1 MNNIIHTLHRIRRAA
16 LAVALG
22 VSLAGAAHATPPV
35 AATFSLNDPAV
46 TATAARSLH
55 ALSSG
60 ERVHLRA
67 VPLGASASQRTV
79 DLELQ
84 RIEVF
89 APDARIRLHA
99 PDGQI
104 EQRSPRATA
113 YLRGQVVGRPDSR
126 AMFAVEA
133 DGHLRALINLDGQII
148 AHDDTREL
156 SMATAQRMDSVRD
169 PAGAKP
175 FRCGNTRQQSPS
187 FAGRINPDS
196 MAAALQ
202 GSADGGADALLP
214 ATVPDANNSGPLRTA
229 TLMIETDYEL
239 FQRFG
244 YSASTVE
251 RYISDLTTY
260 IGGIYQ
266 NELNVALTIGEI
278 NIYTSASSNPW
289 TAQLADDA
297 LEDLRSRWATSRRG
311 TLRTAV
317 MLLSGKSLSGASN
330 WVSGLAYV
338 DAMCDDNY
346 GYGVVGGIGFGYGG
360 NFNPAS
366 PAIVW
371 DSLGYAHELGHIFA
385 SYHTHEFE
393 RTPGQNQ
400 PVDCCARSNYGGLC
414 ASVSPTLPGR
424 GSLYGGSS
432 GVPVGTIM
440 SYCHHLTGSYSNMAE
455 SFGQGVVY
463 GVNASR
469 VPAYMRSRV
478 EATAAWAP
486 QCLPVT
492 SAPPVSHVLSV
503 DFQGGGAGAVFSSP
517 AGLSCSG
524 DCSSSFVNGTQV
536 TLAAIPA
543 SGSRFAGWGGDCS
556 GTGQCLL
563 TLTASRSVIARFE
576 RETPN
581 SARLACFFDWAERLY
596 PGYFH
601 PAGGSARLDDASWFI
616 RYYATQDAYLG
627 VEKGSARLYY
637 LGPES
642 GGQLFDMGRVND
654 WLLLSG
660 C

>member
-1 MNNIIHTLHRIRRAA
+1 MNNIAHILSRIRCAT

-22 VSLAGAAHATPPV
+22 GLLAGGTHAAPSLAAS
-35 AATFSLNDPAV
+35 FSLNDPAA
-46 TATAARSLH
+46 TATAARSMH
-55 ALSSG
+55 ALSAG
-60 ERVHLRA
+60 ERVRLQA
-67 VPLGASASQRTV
+67 VPLGASATQRTV

-84 RIEVF
+84 RVDVF
-89 APDARIRLHA
+89 APGARVRLHA

-104 EQRSPRATA
+104 ELRTPRTTA
-113 YLRGQVVGRPDSR
+113 YLRGSVVGRPDAR

-133 DGHLRALINLDGQII
+133 DGRLRALINLDGQVI

-156 SMATAQRMDSVRD
+156 SMASALRID
-169 PAGAKP
+169 GARTSPGVKP
-175 FRCGNTRQQSPS
+175 FRCGNTRQHAPS

-196 MAAALQ
+196 LSAALQ
-202 GSADGGADALLP
+202 GSEGTPMDALP
-214 ATVPDANNSGPLRTA
+214 ATVSAASAGPLRTA

-239 FQRFG
+239 FQRLG

-251 RYISDLTTY
+251 RYIADLTAY

-278 NIYTSASSNPW
+278 NIYTSSGNNRW
-289 TAQLADDA
+289 TAQWADDA
-297 LEDLRSRWATSRRG
+297 LEQLRGYWATNRSG

-317 MLLSGKSLSGASN
+317 MLLSGKSLSGTSD

-338 DAMCDDNY
+338 DAMCDDGY

-360 NFNPAS
+360 SFNPAS
-366 PAIVW
+366 PAMVW
-371 DSLGYAHELGHIFA
+371 DSLGYAHELGHVF
-385 SYHTHEFE
+385 SSFHTHEFE

-414 ASVSPTLPGR
+414 ANVSPTLPGR
-424 GSLYGGSS
+424 GSLYGGSP
-432 GVPVGTIM
+432 GIRAGTIM
-440 SYCHHLTGSYSNMAE
+440 SYCHHLTGSYGNMAE
-455 SFGQGVVY
+455 SFGESVVY
-463 GVNASR
+463 GVNAER
-469 VPAYMRSRV
+469 VPAYMRSRI
-478 EATAAWAP
+478 EDTAAWAP
-486 QCLPVT
+486 QCLPAS
-492 SAPPVSHVLSV
+492 SAPPATYSLSV
-503 DFQGGGAGAVFSSP
+503 DFQGSGAGAVFSSP

-524 DCSSSFVNGTQV
+524 DCSASFSGGTQV
-536 TLAAIPA
+536 TLAAMPA
-543 SGSRFAGWGGDCS
+543 TGSRFAGWGGDCS

-563 TLTASRSVIARFE
+563 TLGANRSVSARFE
-576 RETPN
+576 REAPD
-581 SARLACFFDWAERLY
+581 SARLACFFDWAEGGY
-596 PGYFH
+596 PAYFH

-627 VEKGSARLYY
+627 VEKGGARLYY